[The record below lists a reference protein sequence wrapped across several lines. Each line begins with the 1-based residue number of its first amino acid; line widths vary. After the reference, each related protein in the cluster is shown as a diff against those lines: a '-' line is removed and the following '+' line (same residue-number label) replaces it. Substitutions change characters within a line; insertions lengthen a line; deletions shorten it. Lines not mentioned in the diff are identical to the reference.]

1 MNNQRERVGRI
12 VSNGISFHSKR
23 FFFFIIL
30 DNCVFNLRKD
40 DLEIERSLLDSKR
53 ESNREEV

>member
-23 FFFFIIL
+23 FFFIIL

-40 DLEIERSLLDSKR
+40 DLEIERSLLDWKR